1 LFNFDIF
8 KSEYKNNFKKNFIF
22 LKNQKGGITEVVL
35 LTVILILSLAVL
47 VYYLLIKELIPE
59 EFFFMS
65 IVALLGWLFAFL
77 TGLIHTRQ
85 NREDNLIIQD
95 NEIKKRLEIE
105 AFKEVNKTIEEIN
118 VALSEIGA
126 YYGYELIKALSF
138 NESTLFLDKLQKTYI
153 QLNKQM
159 EDRLLMLWIKYQL
172 KIRAHEIVLI
182 RFNDLKKK
190 LDFKFKKSVL
200 LTSEFGNYTQRLK
213 TKNSL
218 SNDEILEIKNKCE
231 KIDKSFSSL
240 GKGLTDYG
248 LELQNEMLGE
258 IFNSKIPKPKDKE
271 PRRTFAQ
278 IISSIYK
285 QDK

>member
-1 LFNFDIF
+1 MDKI
-8 KSEYKNNFKKNFIF
+8 KIF
-22 LKNQKGGITEVVL
+22 LKGNFAYF
-35 LTVILILSLAVL
+35 LTFLIILVFPLSAYFLFVK
-47 VYYLLIKELIPE
+47 KELITE
-59 EFFFMS
+59 KAFFSNVLGFAGW
-65 IVALLGWLFAFL
+65 IIALLIAW
-77 TGLIHTRQ
+77 IHIRK
-85 NREDNLIIQD
+85 NREDNLVIQN
-95 NEIKKRLEIE
+95 NEIRKRLEIE

-118 VALSEIGA
+118 LALSEMGA
-126 YYGYELIKALSF
+126 YYGYELIKELSF

-172 KIRAHEIVLI
+172 KIRSHEIVLI

-190 LDFKFKKSVL
+190 VDFKFKKSVL
-200 LTSEFGNYTQRLK
+200 LTSGFVNYTRELK
-213 TKNSL
+213 TKDTL
-218 SNDEILEIKNKCE
+218 SGNEFLEIKNKCK

-258 IFNSKIPKPKDKE
+258 IFNSKISKPKDKE

-278 IISSIYK
+278 IISNTCK

>member
-1 LFNFDIF
+1 MFNFDIF
-8 KSEYKNNFKKNFIF
+8 KSEYKNHFKKNFVF

-35 LTVILILSLAVL
+35 LTVILILCLIGL
-47 VYYLLIKELIPE
+47 VCYLLIKKLIPE

-65 IVALLGWLFAFL
+65 LIALLGWLFA
-77 TGLIHTRQ
+77 LITSLIYINQ
-85 NREDNLIIQD
+85 NRNDNLIIKN

-105 AFKEVNKTIEEIN
+105 AFKEVNKMIEEIN
-118 VALSEIGA
+118 LASSEIGA

-138 NESTLFLDKLQKTYI
+138 NESTLFMNKLQKTYI

-159 EDRLLMLWIKYQL
+159 EDRLLMLWVKFNL

-182 RFNDLKKK
+182 RFKSLKNK
-190 LDFKFKKSVL
+190 LDFKFKKSIL
-200 LTSEFGNYTQRLK
+200 LASEFGNYTQRLK

-218 SNDEILEIKNKCE
+218 SKDEFIEIKNKCE
-231 KIDKSFSSL
+231 KIDKSLSSL
-240 GKGLTDYG
+240 GKGLTNYG
-248 LELQNEMLGE
+248 LELQNKMLGE

-278 IISSIYK
+278 IINSIYK

>member
-1 LFNFDIF
+1 MFNFNALRN
-8 KSEYKNNFKKNFIF
+8 EYKKHFKKNFIF

-35 LTVILILSLAVL
+35 LTVILILCLIGL
-47 VYYLLIKELIPE
+47 VCYLLIKKMIPE

-65 IVALLGWLFAFL
+65 LIALLGWLFA
-77 TGLIHTRQ
+77 LITSLIYINQ
-85 NREDNLIIQD
+85 NRKDNLIIQN
-95 NEIKKRLEIE
+95 NEIRKRLEIE
-105 AFKEVNKTIEEIN
+105 AFKEINKTIEEIN
-118 VALSEIGA
+118 IALSEIGA

-138 NESTLFLDKLQKTYI
+138 NESTLFLDNLRITYI

-159 EDRLLMLWIKYQL
+159 EDKLLLLWLKFKL
-172 KIRAHEIVLI
+172 KIRTHEIVLI
-182 RFNDLKKK
+182 RFKDLKNKM
-190 LDFKFKKSVL
+190 DFKFKKSIML
-200 LTSEFGNYTQRLK
+200 AGEFGNFTQRLK
-213 TKNSL
+213 TRSSL
-218 SNDEILEIKNKCE
+218 SKDEFLEIKNKCE

-271 PRRTFAQ
+271 PRRTFAR
-278 IISSIYK
+278 IINSIYK